1 MNAPI
6 EHQDIQLYKGIIMR
20 FFILAAVSAAA
31 IATPAL
37 AGPVH
42 VFGPGGPAPAMKE
55 AAATFSKLRGVK
67 VEVVAGPT
75 SDWIDSAKQTGD
87 VIYSG
92 SETMMTD
99 LQVAMGDRIDPA
111 TITPLYLRVSNILV
125 RPGNPKKIRGL
136 ADLFRPGHRVLV
148 VNGAGQNG
156 LWEDMAG
163 RTGDI
168 AKVRALRSN
177 IVSYAKNSAQA
188 KQTWTTDTSL
198 DAWIIWGIWQKANP
212 TLADSVSVEEPYRI
226 YRDVGAGLTMTGK
239 ANPDAVAF
247 AAWLASPA
255 ARAIFVKS
263 GWKGS

>member
-1 MNAPI
+1 
-6 EHQDIQLYKGIIMR
+6 MR
-20 FFILAAVSAAA
+20 TFILTALAAMTIAA
-31 IATPAL
+31 PAY

-75 SDWIDSAKQTGD
+75 SDWIDAAKQSGD
-87 VIYSG
+87 VIYSN

-99 LQVAMGDRIDPA
+99 LQLAMGDRIDPT

-125 RPGNPKKIRGL
+125 RPGNPHKIRGL
-136 ADLFRPGHRVLV
+136 KDLFRPGHRVLV

-177 IVSYAKNSAQA
+177 IVRYAKNSAEA
-188 KQTWTTDTSL
+188 KQVWISDPSL
-198 DAWIIWGIWQKANP
+198 DAWII
-212 TLADSVSVEEPYRI
+212 
-226 YRDVGAGLTMTGK
+226 
-239 ANPDAVAF
+239 
-247 AAWLASPA
+247 
-255 ARAIFVKS
+255 
-263 GWKGS
+263 

>member
-1 MNAPI
+1 
-6 EHQDIQLYKGIIMR
+6 MR
-20 FFILAAVSAAA
+20 AFILTALAAMA
-31 IATPAL
+31 IAAPAY

-55 AAATFSKLRGVK
+55 AAATFSKLRGVS

-75 SDWIDSAKQTGD
+75 SEWIEAARQTGD

-99 LQVAMGDRIDPA
+99 LQAAMGDRIDPA

-125 RPGNPKKIRGL
+125 RPGNPGKIRGL
-136 ADLFRPGHRVLV
+136 NDLFRPGHRVLV

-163 RTGDI
+163 RTGEI

-177 IVSYAKNSAQA
+177 IIRYAKNSAEA
-188 KQTWTTDTSL
+188 KQVWTADTSL

-212 TLADSVSVEEPYRI
+212 ALADAVPVEQSYRI
-226 YRDVGAGLTMTGK
+226 YRDVGSGLTAAGK
-239 ANPDAVAF
+239 SNPDALAF
-247 AAWLASPA
+247 AEWLTTPA
-255 ARAIFVKS
+255 AQAIFVKW
-263 GWKGS
+263 GWEAN